1 MTTAVLIAL
10 AVVLLAVGL
19 FIFRAIPGIRA
30 YFDYRGKRLI
40 TCPETRQPAAVD
52 VNAREAA
59 VGAFLT
65 EPTLRLKECS
75 RWPERENC
83 GQECLQ
89 QIEADP
95 ENCLVW
101 NIVSKWY
108 EGKNCALCLKP
119 IGSLH
124 HLDHAPA
131 LIGPEFITAEW
142 KDFRPEQL
150 QDIFSRYQA
159 VCWNCHVAETFRRV
173 HPELVTD
180 RPAEPKRITVAR

>member
-1 MTTAVLIAL
+1 MTITMFITLVV
-10 AVVLLAVGL
+10 VVLAGGL
-19 FIFRAIPGIRA
+19 FVFRAIPGIRA

-40 TCPETRQPAAVD
+40 TCPETHQAAAVD
-52 VNAREAA
+52 VAAGEAA
-59 VGAFLT
+59 MGAFLS

-75 RWPERENC
+75 RWPERQNC

-89 QIEADP
+89 QIEIGP

-101 NIVSKWY
+101 NIVSQWY
-108 EGKNCALCLKP
+108 DGKNCAFCHKP

-131 LIGPEFITAEW
+131 LLGPDSRTAEW
-142 KDFRPEQL
+142 REFRPEQL
-150 QDIFSRYQA
+150 PDIFATHQP
-159 VCWNCHVAETFRRV
+159 VCWNCHVTETFRRL

-180 RPAEPKRITVAR
+180 RRYEPKRTM